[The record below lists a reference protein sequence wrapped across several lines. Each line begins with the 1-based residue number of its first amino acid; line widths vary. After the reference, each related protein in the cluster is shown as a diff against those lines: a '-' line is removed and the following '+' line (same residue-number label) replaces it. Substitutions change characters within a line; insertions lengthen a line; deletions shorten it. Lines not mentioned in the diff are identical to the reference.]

1 MKKIIK
7 CEDIEFQIYIEDTDF
22 QGVVYHSNYLKYFE
36 RSRSEFLSYAN
47 ISQNKLREKNL
58 AFIVKSIKINYL
70 KAAEL
75 GNQIVVQSNVEKKS
89 DARMIFYQKVVDT
102 ENIKIIKE
110 NIVDIDF
117 NSDQST
123 ISLESKK
130 NYKQFID
137 SSKLKTTPYCFDSI
151 SFILS
156 LILFLTFLL
165 LFIISFISI
174 FSFL

>member
-47 ISQNKLREKNL
+47 ISQNKLREKDL

-75 GNQIVVQSNVEKKS
+75 GNQIVVQ
-89 DARMIFYQKVVDT
+89 
-102 ENIKIIKE
+102 
-110 NIVDIDF
+110 
-117 NSDQST
+117 
-123 ISLESKK
+123 
-130 NYKQFID
+130 
-137 SSKLKTTPYCFDSI
+137 
-151 SFILS
+151 
-156 LILFLTFLL
+156 
-165 LFIISFISI
+165 
-174 FSFL
+174 